1 MFPGICRSGIYF
13 SESVMYIGIG
23 GYRGTYI
30 DTNGRGIDELDLGN
44 AVCLYLLHMGRQLL
58 SADFSPQGGNQTF
71 QDHGRFSGSGDPC
84 HYRQTPHRYPHVQ
97 RMHRMDGPS
106 FQMNRPLVKQG
117 LFFCDRTNS

>member
-1 MFPGICRSGIYF
+1 MFLGVCRSGIYF
-13 SESVMYIGIG
+13 SESVMYIGIS
-23 GYRGTYI
+23 GYCRPYI
-30 DTNGRGIDELDLGN
+30 DTNGRGINQLDLGN

-84 HYRQTPHRYPHVQ
+84 HHSQTPHRYPHVQ

-106 FQMNRPLVKQG
+106 LQMNRSLVKQG
-117 LFFCDRTNS
+117 LSLCDGSDS